1 MNLYEEAREDVLLEL
16 IALCSDFP
24 YTLLDWL
31 PGSREWTGKIVRAL
45 IRDKLIR
52 RYKNNGVTSLRLT
65 KKARTMLLSANY
77 QRFHGL
83 VDGAGELRAR
93 KTDIVSRKRT
103 HAIAEALL
111 FLIKTGAVV
120 HKDEKPAIFSEAYQ
134 GGPLILK
141 SPTFYTSIEVK
152 AQSLDLI
159 RIQSTRAVG
168 VYFTPSWRTYL
179 VYNTGNGPLKW
190 SSRSECKLTGAV
202 EGILAQRKVHLQE
215 IKGIM
220 FGDSMQTALEL
231 LNSTGGFKRQYYRVD
246 DTFPA
251 LHYIPLNGHGQ
262 MVLRLLCEARIQ
274 KQLSTRLLHGMER
287 PAYPRYVCDA
297 IHSGKVVLLAFTF
310 DFVRLKHFKNG
321 LELFN
326 EQGLVFCFDFQA
338 EVLKSY
344 FGSLAEIRTLDSD
357 KMGEAFIHRA

>member
-93 KTDIVSRKRT
+93 KTDVVSRRRT
-103 HAIAEALL
+103 HTI
-111 FLIKTGAVV
+111 AVV
-120 HKDEKPAIFSEAYQ
+120 LLYMIIANVEVFKDNKPELFSGISYGHSEQ
-134 GGPLILK
+134 LK
-141 SPTFYTSIEVK
+141 ISTFYTSIEVK
-152 AQSLDLI
+152 SQGRDFI
-159 RIQSTRAVG
+159 RINATRAVG
-168 VYFTPSWRTYL
+168 VLFTPSWDTYL
-179 VYNTGNGPLKW
+179 IYNTGAGLLKW
-190 SSRSECKLTGAV
+190 SSKSEQKLSGIV
-202 EGILAQRKVHLQE
+202 EGLLAQRKVHLQE

-251 LHYIPLNGHGQ
+251 LHYIPLNGQGQ
-262 MVLRLLCEARIQ
+262 IVLRLLCEARIQ
-274 KQLSTRLLHGMER
+274 KQLSTRLLHGMEQ

-297 IHSGKVVLLAFTF
+297 IHSGKVVLLAFDF

-326 EQGLVFCFDFQA
+326 EQGIVFCFDFQA

-344 FGSLAEIRTLDSD
+344 FGNLAEIRTLDAN
-357 KMGEAFIHRA
+357 KMGEVFIHRA